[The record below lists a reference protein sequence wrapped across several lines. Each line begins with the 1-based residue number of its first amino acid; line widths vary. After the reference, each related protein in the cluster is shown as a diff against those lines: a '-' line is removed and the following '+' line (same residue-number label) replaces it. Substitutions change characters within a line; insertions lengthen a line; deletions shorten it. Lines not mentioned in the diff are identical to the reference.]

1 VRLFAKLALAVSSL
15 LIGTAL
21 CFSAAFYWMERSAI
35 EAQADQEREAV
46 LRQLDHIVQE
56 SFLANDDLLLVKYVS
71 WLPKWN
77 PALRSAQVTGLNGEI
92 VAHSDPSR
100 IGKNTLADE
109 ESEPDALAISGHVK
123 VGNHPIATASLSF
136 SKRYYEE
143 LTQARL
149 RAFSKRVGWLAL
161 LLLSL
166 GILISF
172 CMALSWTRP
181 IQALARASERV
192 GQGRY
197 DIDLSSTDR
206 RRDELGFLSR
216 TFLAMADQLRQLDIL
231 KEDFVSAVTHELRS
245 PLGAIESYLNLIKS
259 ELDDGISKET
269 WQLYLNRLSLNTQR
283 LTRFVND
290 LLDVAALERGKTELR
305 LQAISLESL
314 AQDVAGLFAA
324 KLAEKHLALAIHP
337 FSSLPMA
344 LVDPDKIRQIF
355 VNLLSNAIKFTPEQG
370 RIDIAFE
377 FTEAARVVRISVR
390 DTGVGM
396 ALQDQGKIFNKFEQ
410 VPSARQKVKGP
421 KGTGLGLAITKSLV
435 ELHGGEIGVE
445 SRPGQGSCFYF
456 TLPLTEA
463 PLTAIQGERS

>member
-1 VRLFAKLALAVSSL
+1 MKLFTKLALAVSSL

-35 EAQADQEREAV
+35 EAQADQERQAV
-46 LRQLDHIVQE
+46 LQQLDHIVQE

-77 PALRSAQVTGLNGEI
+77 PALRSAQVAGLNSEI
-92 VAHSDPSR
+92 VAHSDPSQ
-100 IGKNTLADE
+100 IGKNALANE
-109 ESEPDALAISGHVK
+109 EAEPDALVVSGNVK

-136 SKRYYEE
+136 SKRYYED
-143 LTQARL
+143 LTQTRL
-149 RAFSKRVGWLAL
+149 RAFNKRVGGLAI
-161 LLLSL
+161 LLLSM
-166 GILISF
+166 GVFISF
-172 CMALSWTRP
+172 CLALSWTRP
-181 IQALARASERV
+181 IQALAKAAERV

-259 ELDDGISKET
+259 ELDDGISQET

-305 LQAISLESL
+305 RQAVSLESL

-324 KLAEKHLALAIHP
+324 KLTEKHLSLAIHP
-337 FSSLPMA
+337 SPTLPTA
-344 LVDPDKIRQIF
+344 SVDADKIRQIF
-355 VNLLSNAIKFTPEQG
+355 VNLISNAIKFTPEQG

-377 FTEAARVVRISVR
+377 FSEVPRIARVSVR

-421 KGTGLGLAITKSLV
+421 KGTGLGLAISKSLV
-435 ELHGGEIGVE
+435 ELHGGEISVE
-445 SRPGQGSCFYF
+445 SRPGEGSCFYF
-456 TLPLTEA
+456 TLPLVEA
-463 PLTAIQGERS
+463 PLAALPGEQS